1 MIRAANGRW
10 ARYYLPTPPRV
21 DMDGLAVTYHK
32 RVKGKLR
39 QLSISPKLMRKV
51 LR

>member
-1 MIRAANGRW
+1 MIRKANGRW
-10 ARYYLPTPPRV
+10 ARYYLPAADTRIDP
-21 DMDGLAVTYHK
+21 LAVTYHK

-39 QLSISPKLMRKV
+39 QLTLSARLMRKV